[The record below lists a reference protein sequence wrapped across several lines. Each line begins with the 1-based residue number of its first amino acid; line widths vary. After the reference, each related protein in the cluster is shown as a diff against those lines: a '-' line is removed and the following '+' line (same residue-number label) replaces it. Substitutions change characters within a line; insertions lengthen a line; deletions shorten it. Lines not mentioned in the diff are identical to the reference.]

1 HAKRL
6 RPIYADTDSSL
17 RTTRR
22 RGGKY
27 NSTRVSARYR
37 KHARTLIAA
46 TCSGDRGW
54 EEGRESRPGW
64 CGRGEGGVRGGLR
77 RMVGGRD
84 RLLERDWREVTWLK
98 VDSEFRGY
106 IRGTKSS

>member
-1 HAKRL
+1 MHAKRL

-64 CGRGEGGVRGGLR
+64 CGREEGSA
-77 RMVGGRD
+77 GRAEAD
-84 RLLERDWREVTWLK
+84 
-98 VDSEFRGY
+98 G
-106 IRGTKSS
+106 RGTRQAFGARLARSHMVES